1 MISTSPRRLVIFLIA
16 NAMQALTFGT
26 TISAEEPA
34 VVARD
39 AWVRLPPPS
48 KDEAAMYMVIEN
60 HGGDRRAIV
69 GASCEGVQK
78 IEMHE
83 MRMSGRLMSMNQIDR
98 IVVSPKGKT
107 TLSSGGGLHMMLFG
121 FKTRPMVGDVLSV
134 TLKLDDGTTVPVT
147 AAVRK

>member
-1 MISTSPRRLVIFLIA
+1 MMLTSPRRPMTVLIA
-16 NAMQALTFGT
+16 SAALVLTFGT
-26 TISAEEPA
+26 TISTQEPA

-60 HGGDRRAIV
+60 HGGNRRAVV
-69 GASCEGVQK
+69 GASCEGVEK

-83 MRMSGRLMSMNQIDR
+83 MRMAGRLMSMNQIDR
-98 IVVSPKGKT
+98 IDVGPKGKT
-107 TLSSGGGLHMMLFG
+107 TLSSGGLHMMLFR

-134 TLKLDDGTTVPVT
+134 MLKLDDGTSVPVMAT
-147 AAVRK
+147 VRK